1 VSRRKVSHPV
11 LCDSSVNWSGTYI
24 SADRATPSV
33 RTVLSFGTIQKKA
46 KKRRIAG
53 CSVWIYAIQKSKEID
68 TSLFR
73 QKEVL
78 YLLIA
83 NPAVPRNRN

>member
-1 VSRRKVSHPV
+1 MSRRKVSHPV

-46 KKRRIAG
+46 KKGELPVAVFGFTLYRRA
-53 CSVWIYAIQKSKEID
+53 KNID

-73 QKEVL
+73 QKE
-78 YLLIA
+78 A
-83 NPAVPRNRN
+83 